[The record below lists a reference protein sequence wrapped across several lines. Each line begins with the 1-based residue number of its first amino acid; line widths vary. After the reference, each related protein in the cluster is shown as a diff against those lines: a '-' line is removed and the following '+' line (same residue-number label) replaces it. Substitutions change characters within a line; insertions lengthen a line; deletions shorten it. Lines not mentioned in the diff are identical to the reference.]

1 MGKFEIKDGKAIIP
15 EGTTVIPQWEFKGR
29 DDLYEVT
36 LPEGLYE
43 IGGAAFKDCVNLKSI
58 HIPASV
64 KKIGSTPFE
73 GCSGLVSITVDEN
86 NTCYDSRE
94 GCNAIIYD
102 ISVPP
107 IRIPAVLIQGCAATV
122 VPESVRVIGNGAFS
136 GMSSLESIKI
146 PSSVT
151 HLGEEEWGFGPFEHC
166 TSLKEISIP
175 ASVKYIRSTTFAGCT
190 SLESIVVEE
199 SNPAYDSRENCN
211 AIIETKSDT
220 LIISSLNTTIPS
232 TVKKIDVSAFHGCER
247 LEKIVIPKGIKII
260 SANAFRGCKSL
271 KSVSLPEGLEQ
282 IGHRAF
288 QDCTAL
294 ESIEI
299 PASVTDIGQAPFA
312 GCTSLVSI
320 KVHPDNTVY
329 DSREDCNALIKTD
342 ENLLLALS
350 RDAFIPA
357 TVKKLHEDAV
367 CGGQT
372 KITIPKGITSV
383 PSTFFDPA
391 YQTLTTLE
399 FPTGLSGLPKGVF
412 DSLDFLTAIYVP
424 AKKSDYYKK
433 RIPEKLH
440 PLIIELES

>member
-15 EGTTVIPQWEFKGR
+15 EGTAVIPQWEFRGR

-36 LPEGLYE
+36 LPEGLDE
-43 IGGAAFKDCVNLKSI
+43 IQGGAFKNCVNLKSI

-94 GCNAIIYD
+94 GCHAIIYD

-136 GMSSLESIKI
+136 GMNSLESIKI

-151 HLGEEEWGFGPFEHC
+151 HLGEEEWGPGPFEHC

-175 ASVKYIRSTTFAGCT
+175 ASVKYIRSTTFSGCT

-220 LIISSLNTTIPS
+220 LIISSLNTTI
-232 TVKKIDVSAFHGCER
+232 
-247 LEKIVIPKGIKII
+247 
-260 SANAFRGCKSL
+260 NCK
-271 KSVSLPEGLEQ
+271 
-282 IGHRAF
+282 
-288 QDCTAL
+288 
-294 ESIEI
+294 
-299 PASVTDIGQAPFA
+299 
-312 GCTSLVSI
+312 
-320 KVHPDNTVY
+320 
-329 DSREDCNALIKTD
+329 ED
-342 ENLLLALS
+342 
-350 RDAFIPA
+350 
-357 TVKKLHEDAV
+357 
-367 CGGQT
+367 
-372 KITIPKGITSV
+372 
-383 PSTFFDPA
+383 
-391 YQTLTTLE
+391 
-399 FPTGLSGLPKGVF
+399 
-412 DSLDFLTAIYVP
+412 
-424 AKKSDYYKK
+424 
-433 RIPEKLH
+433 
-440 PLIIELES
+440 